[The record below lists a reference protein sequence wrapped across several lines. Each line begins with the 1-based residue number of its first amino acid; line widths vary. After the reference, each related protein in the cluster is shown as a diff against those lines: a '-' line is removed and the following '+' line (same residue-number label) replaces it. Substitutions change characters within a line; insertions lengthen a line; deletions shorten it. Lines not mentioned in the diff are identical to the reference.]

1 MHNFEFILPTKI
13 VFGVGEI
20 NRVGKEAEKLG
31 RRPLLVTGKTS
42 MQRLGILDKVMSL
55 LNKEGLEVVLY
66 DKIEPNPR
74 VTTVDEGG
82 ELAKSKKCDFVI
94 GLGGGSPMDAAKAI
108 AVRAC
113 VDDTIWNYIY
123 HGQGETF
130 REVERA
136 LPIMT
141 LPTIAATGSEA
152 DPGGVITNWE
162 THEKAVIFSPHLFP
176 KVSIVDPELT
186 VSVSP
191 EITSDGAVDIICH
204 VIESYFTATSPA
216 PLQDRLSEGIIKTV
230 MDSLERALSDPESL
244 EARSN
249 LSWCSSLALSGLI
262 NSGRGGGMPM
272 HAIEHAI
279 SGHYDISHGRGLALI
294 LPPIMDYTHE
304 YRPEKYA
311 QLAKNVFEIDT
322 IGLPIIEGAKLGVK
336 AMRDWLKSVEMYTT
350 FSSLGI
356 TSPKYEQM
364 AEDTIRVYGGDR
376 GFLVNPRKL
385 YREDII
391 NLLKM
396 AE

>member
-13 VFGVGEI
+13 IFGGGEI

-31 RRPLLVTGKTS
+31 RKPLLVTGKTS
-42 MQRLGILDKVMSL
+42 MRKLGILDRVIFL
-55 LNKEGLEVVLY
+55 LKEEGLEVVLY

-74 VTTVDEGG
+74 VATIDEAG

-108 AVRAC
+108 AARAC

-123 HGQGETF
+123 HGEGQTF
-130 REVERA
+130 KRVEKA

-152 DPGGVITNWE
+152 DNGGVITNWE
-162 THEKAVIFSPHLFP
+162 THEKAVIGSPHLFP
-176 KVSIVDPELT
+176 KISIVDPELT
-186 VSVSP
+186 VSVP
-191 EITSDGAVDIICH
+191 PDITSDGAVDIICH

-230 MDSLERALSDPESL
+230 MGSLEKALSDPENI

-249 LSWCSSLALSGLI
+249 LSWCSSLALSGFV
-262 NSGRGGGMPM
+262 NSGRGGAMPM
-272 HAIEHAI
+272 HAIQHAI

-294 LPPIMDYTHE
+294 LPPIMEYTYEH
-304 YRPEKYA
+304 RPEKYA

-336 AMRDWLKSVEMYTT
+336 AMADWLRSVDMYTT
-350 FSSLGI
+350 FTSLGI
-356 TSPKYEQM
+356 VDPRYEQM
-364 AEDTIRVYGGDR
+364 AEDTIRIYGRKR
-376 GFLVNPRKL
+376 GYLENPRRL

-391 NLLKM
+391 NILKM

>member
-42 MQRLGILDKVMSL
+42 MQRLGILDKVISL
-55 LNKEGLEVVLY
+55 LEQEGLEVVLY

-74 VTTVDEGG
+74 VTTIDEGG
-82 ELAKSKKCDFVI
+82 QLAKSEGCDFII

-108 AVRAC
+108 AARAC

-123 HGQGETF
+123 HGEGQTF
-130 REVERA
+130 KRVKKA

-152 DPGGVITNWE
+152 DNGGVITNWE
-162 THEKAVIFSPHLFP
+162 THEKAVIGSPHLFP
-176 KVSIVDPELT
+176 KISIVDPELT
-186 VSVSP
+186 VSVPP
-191 EITSDGAVDIICH
+191 ELTSDGAVDIICH
-204 VIESYFTATSPA
+204 VIESYFTATTPA

-230 MDSLERALSDPESL
+230 MDNLEKVLSDLENL

-249 LSWCSSLALSGLI
+249 LSWCSSLALSGFV
-262 NSGRGGGMPM
+262 NSGRGGSMPM
-272 HAIEHAI
+272 HAIQHAI

-294 LPPIMDYTHE
+294 LPPIMEYTYEH
-304 YRPEKYA
+304 RPEKYA

-322 IGLPIIEGAKLGVK
+322 IGLPIVEGAKLGVK
-336 AMRDWLKSVEMYTT
+336 AMAEWLRSVKMFTT
-350 FSSLGI
+350 FTSLGI
-356 TSPKYEQM
+356 SDPKYDQM
-364 AEDTIRVYGGDR
+364 AEDTIRVYGR
-376 GFLVNPRKL
+376 QKAYLVNPRKL

-391 NLLKM
+391 DLLKM

>member
-1 MHNFEFILPTKI
+1 LHNFEFILPTKI

-42 MQRLGILDKVMSL
+42 MQRLGILDKVISL
-55 LNKEGLEVVLY
+55 LEQEGLEVVLY

-74 VTTVDEGG
+74 VTTIDEGG
-82 ELAKSKKCDFVI
+82 QLAKSEGCDFII

-108 AVRAC
+108 AARAC

-123 HGQGETF
+123 HGEGQTF
-130 REVERA
+130 KRVKKA

-152 DPGGVITNWE
+152 DNGGVITNWE
-162 THEKAVIFSPHLFP
+162 THEKAVIGSPHLFP
-176 KVSIVDPELT
+176 KISIVDPELT
-186 VSVSP
+186 VSVPP
-191 EITSDGAVDIICH
+191 ELTSDGAVDIICH
-204 VIESYFTATSPA
+204 VIESYFTATTPA

-230 MDSLERALSDPESL
+230 MDNLEKVLSDLENL

-249 LSWCSSLALSGLI
+249 LSWCSSLALSGFV
-262 NSGRGGGMPM
+262 NSGRGGSMPM
-272 HAIEHAI
+272 HAIQHAI

-294 LPPIMDYTHE
+294 LPPIMEYTYEH
-304 YRPEKYA
+304 RPEKYA

-322 IGLPIIEGAKLGVK
+322 IGLPIVEGAKLGVK
-336 AMRDWLKSVEMYTT
+336 AMAEWLRSVKMFTT
-350 FSSLGI
+350 FTSLGI
-356 TSPKYEQM
+356 SDPKYDQM
-364 AEDTIRVYGGDR
+364 AEDTIRVYGR
-376 GFLVNPRKL
+376 QKAYLVNPRKL

-391 NLLKM
+391 DLLKM